1 VAITSGTGTL
11 TERLSYDPWG
21 KRRNATTNAWLSL
34 APGSQLLPATLALLP
49 RGYTSHEHLD
59 KLGLIHMNGRVYDP
73 ELGRFLSADPLIQFP
88 ESTQGFDRYAYVGNS
103 PLSYTDPSGH
113 GLLGMV
119 GSIVSFFYPPVGALL
134 IAVDG
139 YMEGG
144 LQGALLSVASM
155 AAAAGVG
162 DAFGPVG
169 NFGNELARAATHGLI
184 QGALGVAQGGKF
196 GAAFL
201 SAAVTSGYGS
211 KFGQMGNRV
220 QRVIGAAVLGG
231 TVSRIGGGKFANG
244 AVTGAFVQ
252 AFGDAGQ
259 GGESEATSVGTDQGD
274 KRNPLMSSHVSVEA
288 GDGVTNI
295 SVSATIDTD
304 AFVTQDQARAYIDR
318 ITKSWSG
325 TRTYQGRTY
334 SMSVNLELVGR
345 QGFFTDGDLTL
356 SGLGVAGAKGYARP
370 QYGVMM
376 RTGQEFASTPGH
388 EFGHVLGL
396 GHRFSQPSVMGY
408 ATPTRVVTGYDMKR
422 VADLYGRP

>member
-1 VAITSGTGTL
+1 
-11 TERLSYDPWG
+11 
-21 KRRNATTNAWLSL
+21 
-34 APGSQLLPATLALLP
+34 
-49 RGYTSHEHLD
+49 
-59 KLGLIHMNGRVYDP
+59 MNGRVYDP

-113 GLLGMV
+113 GWLSVLGAIVSVAFPQFSLLGKFM
-119 GSIVSFFYPPVGALL
+119 

-144 LQGALLSVASM
+144 LQGALFSVASM

-169 NFGNELARAATHGLI
+169 NFGNELARAAVHGLI

-196 GAAFL
+196 GAAFM

-252 AFGDAGQ
+252 AFASRGGEEQ
-259 GGESEATSVGTDQGD
+259 GGAPDDASNSQSSSRRIASDVDGDGKVDITFNNDVPGGPSPDRLVTDKVATLVEDVVRDTGFDINVNSTVRPCSGSAHCWGNAVDINRINGMRVDDPANLPNVVKLQMAIQVHPFVRENYGPAMNLKSVPFFTLDRSTNATIVD
-274 KRNPLMSSHVSVEA
+274 LHRNHVHVS
-288 GDGVTNI
+288 G
-295 SVSATIDTD
+295 S
-304 AFVTQDQARAYIDR
+304 F
-318 ITKSWSG
+318 
-325 TRTYQGRTY
+325 
-334 SMSVNLELVGR
+334 
-345 QGFFTDGDLTL
+345 
-356 SGLGVAGAKGYARP
+356 
-370 QYGVMM
+370 
-376 RTGQEFASTPGH
+376 
-388 EFGHVLGL
+388 
-396 GHRFSQPSVMGY
+396 
-408 ATPTRVVTGYDMKR
+408 
-422 VADLYGRP
+422 

>member
-1 VAITSGTGTL
+1 VAITSGSGTL

-21 KRRNATTNAWLSL
+21 KRRNATTNAWSSLS
-34 APGSQLLPATLALLP
+34 PGSQLLPATLALLA

-113 GLLGMV
+113 GWLSVLGAIVSVAFPQFALLGKFM
-119 GSIVSFFYPPVGALL
+119 

-144 LQGALLSVASM
+144 LQGALFSVASM

-169 NFGNELARAATHGLI
+169 NFGNELARAAVHGLI

-196 GAAFL
+196 GAAFM

-211 KFGQMGNRV
+211 KFGHLGNRV
-220 QRVIGAAVLGG
+220 SGVIGAAVVGG

-252 AFGDAGQ
+252 AFGEMASDRGSQRTGPQSDVQEIPSAERKEIIDAAIAEYGDQQGPEVIWPIRNRYDTYILENGRGQ
-259 GGESEATSVGTDQGD
+259 HVEFSSLSDALGFAKDQ
-274 KRNPLMSSHVSVEA
+274 
-288 GDGVTNI
+288 
-295 SVSATIDTD
+295 SAKFGIE
-304 AFVTQDQARAYIDR
+304 
-318 ITKSWSG
+318 WS
-325 TRTYQGRTY
+325 
-334 SMSVNLELVGR
+334 
-345 QGFFTDGDLTL
+345 
-356 SGLGVAGAKGYARP
+356 GVAGKANALGYIEISA
-370 QYGVMM
+370 
-376 RTGQEFASTPGH
+376 FAA
-388 EFGHVLGL
+388 
-396 GHRFSQPSVMGY
+396 Y
-408 ATPTRVVTGYDMKR
+408 PTNVTGYGTSVVVPSKFALFTVWHEAGH
-422 VADLYGRP
+422 VAKIFGGGGCFANELCADGFAKQHYLGPRE